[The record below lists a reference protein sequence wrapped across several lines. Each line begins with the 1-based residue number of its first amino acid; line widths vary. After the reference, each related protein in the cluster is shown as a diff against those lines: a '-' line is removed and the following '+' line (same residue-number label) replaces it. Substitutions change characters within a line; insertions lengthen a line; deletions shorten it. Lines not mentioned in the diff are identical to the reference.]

1 MNAATQYDLSAG
13 DLEVVLALARAG
25 TFAGAAERLGVDA
38 STVFRA
44 LQRIERGAGPRLFE
58 RDRSG
63 TVATELA
70 QELAT
75 HAEAIES
82 RLEAAR
88 SSLQSTPG
96 AVSGT
101 VRITSTDTILHGL
114 VLPHLP
120 EIGASHPALRFDL
133 HTGNELANLTRRD
146 ADIALRAT
154 KRPPQH
160 LVGRH
165 LGPIRVALYASR
177 SRGPRRFDDA
187 VAAAHPWVA
196 PDDALP
202 EHPSVT
208 WRRRHFP
215 KVAPTVRVASIL
227 TVAETIAAGAA
238 IGLVPLFL
246 GERRRDLRRLTEPI
260 DECRTELWLL
270 THPEIRHLRRV
281 AAVYGVL
288 AERVR
293 LE

>member
-1 MNAATQYDLSAG
+1 MTQYALSAA
-13 DLEVVLALARAG
+13 DLEVVLALVRAG
-25 TFAGAAERLGVDA
+25 TFAGAAERIGVDA

-44 LQRIERGAGPRLFE
+44 LQRIERGLGQRLFE

-70 QELAT
+70 QSLAA

-88 SSLQSTPG
+88 SSLQSTTSQVG
-96 AVSGT
+96 GT

-114 VLPHLP
+114 VLPHLRSL
-120 EIGASHPALRFDL
+120 GAEHPALRFDL
-133 HTGNELANLTRRD
+133 HTGNQLADLTRRD

-160 LVGRH
+160 LVGKR
-165 LGPIRVALYASR
+165 LGPIRVAVYASKA
-177 SRGPRRFDDA
+177 RGPKRFDDE
-187 VAAAHPWVA
+187 VAARHAWVA

-202 EHPSVT
+202 DHPSVV
-208 WRRRHFP
+208 WRRRHYP
-215 KVAPTVRVASIL
+215 KLVPSVLVASIL
-227 TVAETIAAGAA
+227 TVVETVAAGAA

-246 GERRRDLRRLTEPI
+246 GERRADLRRLTDPI
-260 DECRTELWLL
+260 DECTTDLWLL

-281 AAVYGVL
+281 AVVYAAL
-288 AERVR
+288 AEGVR